1 MLSNNVKSHR
11 EKSGVECE
19 GRHQKMLLIFCQ
31 TSLLAHC
38 VPYLDHDDWRWDFT
52 TGVEVERDV
61 PVCLDLF
68 CESAGYHF
76 GQGLLLGL
84 GLTGKLGAA
93 VTETGDVVLHVRY
106 LVLQKKR

>member
-1 MLSNNVKSHR
+1 MLG
-11 EKSGVECE
+11 E
-19 GRHQKMLLIFCQ
+19 
-31 TSLLAHC
+31 
-38 VPYLDHDDWRWDFT
+38 PYLDHDDWRWDFT

-68 CESAGYHF
+68 CESSCHHF

-93 VTETGDVVLHVRY
+93 VTETGDVVLHVRD